1 MLCAA
6 KTGNRDIV
14 LVRML
19 KLSSSHANYLLS
31 QAESGMGYQ
40 SVEATTFDNKVKRA
54 VAFNAELL
62 VFDDEERTP
71 LRTKTFRTL
80 TEAARSSDLEI
91 RSFRVTARPAIR
103 TLERRE
109 AGTKAG
115 PAIEAPEEKT
125 KEGEVFKRFVAY
137 ANDVRLR
144 ADGSWRPGTFA
155 TTEED
160 AKNVKTGTEAVARYA
175 LPNPAPASYVF
186 TGKPKKDTVIQ
197 RGTAAPAYG
206 QPGGGAEV
214 YFKDGTQPKTVT
226 GPDKIPNA

>member
-40 SVEATTFDNKVKRA
+40 SVEATTFD
-54 VAFNAELL
+54 
-62 VFDDEERTP
+62 FDDEERT
-71 LRTKTFRTL
+71 RFGRRRF
-80 TEAARSSDLEI
+80 ARSQKQQEALILRSDPFA
-91 RSFRVTARPAIR
+91 SQPAR
-103 TLERRE
+103 
-109 AGTKAG
+109 
-115 PAIEAPEEKT
+115 EKT
-125 KEGEVFKRFVAY
+125 KEGEVLKRFVAY